1 MTPPILRARR
11 SDTLPAP
18 SSDWSWF
25 FDLDGTLIE
34 LADVPTGVH
43 VDNAVRELIGDLAAA
58 ADGAVAVITGRPI
71 ADIDRLFPDFRLPVA
86 GQHGVERRD
95 ALGQITRQDFA
106 AATLDVARRALLFVE
121 ENHPGLLLE
130 DKGMSLA
137 LHYRQAPALGSY
149 AHRFMRAVQARAGAA
164 FCVQSGKKVVELKPC
179 GRDKGDAITAFM
191 QEIPFRGRMPVFVGD
206 DVTDELGF
214 EVVNRMGGVSVK
226 VGAGRT
232 RAAWQLRDVTAV
244 RAWLAQSA
252 LQSRADRATVNA
264 GNE

>member
-1 MTPPILRARR
+1 MTSMHHETRAH
-11 SDTLPAP
+11 SLPTP
-18 SSDWSWF
+18 SAEWAWF

-34 LADVPTGVH
+34 LADVPSGVH
-43 VDNAVRELIGDLAAA
+43 VDDAIRGLIGDLAAA

-71 ADIDRLFPDFRLPVA
+71 SDIDRLFPDFQLPVA

-95 ALGQITRQDFA
+95 SLGHITRHEFA
-106 AATLDVARRALLFVE
+106 AAPLDVARRALQFVVDT
-121 ENHPGLLLE
+121 NPGLLLE

-137 LHYRQAPALGSY
+137 LHYRQAPTLGSY
-149 AHRFMRAVQARAGAA
+149 AHRFMRAVQARAGAE

-179 GRDKGDAITAFM
+179 GRDKGDAISAFM
-191 QEIPFRGRMPVFVGD
+191 QEDPFRGRMPVFIGD

-214 EVVNRMGGVSVK
+214 DVVNRMGGVSVK

-244 RAWLAQSA
+244 RTWLARSVRHP
-252 LQSRADRATVNA
+252 RAQRIAANA
-264 GNE
+264 GRT

>member
-1 MTPPILRARR
+1 VSTTIHGPRGH
-11 SDTLPAP
+11 TLPTP
-18 SSDWSWF
+18 SSGWAWF

-34 LADVPTGVH
+34 LAEVPSGVH
-43 VDNAVRELIGDLAAA
+43 VDDAVRGLIGDLAAA
-58 ADGAVAVITGRPI
+58 VDGAVAVITGRPI
-71 ADIDRLFPDFRLPVA
+71 SDIDRLFPDFRLPVA

-95 ALGQITRQDFA
+95 ALGHVTRHDFDA
-106 AATLDVARRALLFVE
+106 APLDVARRALMFVAE
-121 ENHPGLLLE
+121 ANPGLLLE

-137 LHYRQAPALGSY
+137 LHYRQAPTLGSY
-149 AHRFMRAVQARAGAA
+149 AHRFMRALQARAGAE

-191 QEIPFRGRMPVFVGD
+191 QENPFRGRMPVFIGD

-214 EVVNRMGGVSVK
+214 DVVNAMGGVSVK

-244 RAWLAQSA
+244 RTWLARSVRYSGA
-252 LQSRADRATVNA
+252 HLVTVNA
-264 GNE
+264 GGT